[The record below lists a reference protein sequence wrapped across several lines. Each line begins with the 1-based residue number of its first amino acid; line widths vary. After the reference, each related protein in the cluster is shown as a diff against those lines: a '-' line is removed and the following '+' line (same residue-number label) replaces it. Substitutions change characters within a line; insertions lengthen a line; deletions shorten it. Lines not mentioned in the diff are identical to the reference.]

1 MEHASVSSTDVGS
14 TVSSD
19 VQDQKRTSYRWA
31 VLFMIA
37 MMALITF
44 MDRTNI
50 SIAAPRMSKDFGL
63 SKTQMGFVFS
73 AFAWAY
79 ALGQLPGGWITD
91 KLGSRKV
98 LTIVVLFWSV
108 MTMATA
114 HALGFISLVVIRFI
128 FGMGEAASW
137 PAGTQAMQFW
147 YPKSERGLVNGV
159 THSCGQFATS
169 IVPLLGVAIMTAWG
183 WRSIFHIFGTIG
195 IVWAIGWWV
204 MYRERPEQ
212 HKRVNAAEAAYIRDG
227 APTTTP
233 ATAKAA
239 VAGDPGAQAKKKAD
253 IPWKLILTCPATY
266 ILGIAWS
273 AYTYTAYFFWYWMPT
288 YLLEFRHISLKNMGY
303 LAPLPLFAGAVGVV
317 VGGIITDYAYK
328 KTGNLKWSRRGICIV
343 AMLGSALFAIP
354 AGTMDKAVP
363 VVICLIL
370 CNFFV
375 SLCSAATWAV
385 SIDIAGGYAGSVSA
399 IMNMIAQLAG
409 SLSAIIFGML
419 VQRGYWVAPFYLTS
433 AVTITSAL
441 LWAFAINPER
451 TVLERN

>member
-1 MEHASVSSTDVGS
+1 MEHASTDVGS
-14 TVSSD
+14 AVSND
-19 VQDQKRTSYRWA
+19 AQEQKRSSYRWA

-98 LTIVVLFWSV
+98 LTIVVLFWSL

-128 FGMGEAASW
+128 FGLGEAASW

-169 IVPLLGVAIMTAWG
+169 IVPLLGVAIMAAWG

-195 IVWAIGWWV
+195 IVWAIGWWM

-227 APTTTP
+227 A
-233 ATAKAA
+233 ATSGP
-239 VAGDPGAQAKKKAD
+239 VKKKTD

-266 ILGIAWS
+266 VLGIAWS

-303 LAPLPLFAGAVGVV
+303 LAPLPLFAGAIGVV
-317 VGGIITDYAYK
+317 AGGIITDYAYR

-343 AMLGSALFAIP
+343 AMVGSAIFAIP

-409 SLSAIIFGML
+409 SVSAIIFGIL
-419 VQRGYWVAPFYLTS
+419 VQRGYWVLPFYLTS
-433 AVTITSAL
+433 AVTLTSAL

-451 TVLERN
+451 SVLDRS

>member
-1 MEHASVSSTDVGS
+1 MEQARVSGAVVGS
-14 TVSSD
+14 AVASD
-19 VQDQKRTSYRWA
+19 EKPEKRTGYRWA

-98 LTIVVLFWSV
+98 LTLVVLFWSL

-114 HALGFISLVVIRFI
+114 HAFGFVSLVLIRFI
-128 FGMGEAASW
+128 FGWGEAASW
-137 PAGTQAMQFW
+137 PAGTQAMQYWF
-147 YPKSERGLVNGV
+147 PKSERGLCNGV

-183 WRSIFHIFGTIG
+183 WRSIFHIFGAIG
-195 IVWAIGWWV
+195 VIWAIGWWV
-204 MYRERPEQ
+204 MYRERPEE
-212 HKRVNAAEAAYIRDG
+212 HKRVNPAEAAYIRDG
-227 APTTTP
+227 APVGGQV
-233 ATAKAA
+233 K
-239 VAGDPGAQAKKKAD
+239 QKKV
-253 IPWKLILTCPATY
+253 IPWRLILTAPATWV
-266 ILGIAWS
+266 LGFAWS
-273 AYTYTAYFFWYWMPT
+273 AYTYTAYFFWYWLPT
-288 YLLEFRHISLKNMGY
+288 YLLEFRHFSLKNMGF
-303 LAPLPLFAGAVGVV
+303 LAPLPLLAGAVGVV
-317 VGGIITDYAYK
+317 VGGIITDYAYR

-354 AGTMDKAVP
+354 AGTMKGATA

-399 IMNMIAQLAG
+399 IMNMVAQLVG
-409 SLSAIIFGML
+409 SFSAIIFGML
-419 VQRGYWVAPFYLTS
+419 VQRGYWVMPFYLTS

-451 TVLERN
+451 TVLERS

>member
-1 MEHASVSSTDVGS
+1 MEHASASSTDVGTAAS
-14 TVSSD
+14 RG
-19 VQDQKRTSYRWA
+19 VQGQKRTSYRWA

-98 LTIVVLFWSV
+98 LTLVVLFWSM

-128 FGMGEAASW
+128 FGLGEAASW
-137 PAGTQAMQFW
+137 PAGTQAMQYW

-195 IVWAIGWWV
+195 IVWAIGWWM

-227 APTTTP
+227 AAIGGP
-233 ATAKAA
+233 
-239 VAGDPGAQAKKKAD
+239 VKKKVD
-253 IPWKLILTCPATY
+253 IPWKLILTCPATW
-266 ILGIAWS
+266 ILGFAWS
-273 AYTYTAYFFWYWMPT
+273 AYTYTAYFFWYWLPT

-317 VGGIITDYAYK
+317 AGGIITDYAYK

-343 AMLGSALFAIP
+343 AMVGSALFAIP
-354 AGTMDKAVP
+354 AGTMSKAVP

-399 IMNMIAQLAG
+399 IMNMIAQLVG
-409 SLSAIIFGML
+409 SLSAIVFGVL

-451 TVLERN
+451 SVLERS

>member
-1 MEHASVSSTDVGS
+1 MADVSGTGVDIRPDP
-14 TVSSD
+14 SSE
-19 VQDQKRTSYRWA
+19 VNLGKRTSYRWA

-98 LTIVVLFWSV
+98 LTLVVLFWSL

-128 FGMGEAASW
+128 FGWGEAASW
-137 PAGTQAMQFW
+137 PAGTQAMQYW

-169 IVPLLGVAIMTAWG
+169 IVPLLGVAIMAAWG
-183 WRSIFHIFGTIG
+183 WRSIFHIFGLIG
-195 IVWAIGWWV
+195 IVWAIGWRV
-204 MYRERPEQ
+204 MYRERPEL

-227 APTTTP
+227 AP
-233 ATAKAA
+233 AGSAA
-239 VAGDPGAQAKKKAD
+239 RKKTD
-253 IPWKLILTCPATY
+253 IPWKLILTAPATW

-273 AYTYTAYFFWYWMPT
+273 AYTYTAYFFWYWLPT
-288 YLLEFRHISLKNMGY
+288 YLLEFRHISLKNMGF

-317 VGGIITDYAYK
+317 VGGIITDYAYR

-343 AMLGSALFAIP
+343 AMLGSAIFAIP
-354 AGTMDKAVP
+354 AGTMQGATA

-399 IMNMIAQLAG
+399 IMNMIAQLVG
-409 SLSAIIFGML
+409 SLSAIIFGVL

-451 TVLERN
+451 TVLERS

>member
-1 MEHASVSSTDVGS
+1 MEHASRPDVGS
-14 TVSSD
+14 AAASD
-19 VQDQKRTSYRWA
+19 LQSGKRTSYRWA

-98 LTIVVLFWSV
+98 LTIVVLFWSL
-108 MTMATA
+108 MTVATA

-128 FGMGEAASW
+128 FGLGEAASW
-137 PAGTQAMQFW
+137 PAGTQAMQYW

-212 HKRVNAAEAAYIRDG
+212 HKRVNPAEAAYIRDG
-227 APTTTP
+227 APT
-233 ATAKAA
+233 
-239 VAGDPGAQAKKKAD
+239 GSQMAKKPD
-253 IPWKLILTCPATY
+253 IPWKLILTSPATY
-266 ILGIAWS
+266 VLGIAWS
-273 AYTYTAYFFWYWMPT
+273 AYTYTAYFFWYWLPT

-399 IMNMIAQLAG
+399 IMNMIAQLIG
-409 SLSAIIFGML
+409 SLSAIIFGIL

-433 AVTITSAL
+433 AVTIASAL

-451 TVLERN
+451 TVLERS

>member
-1 MEHASVSSTDVGS
+1 MEHASRTDVGS
-14 TVSSD
+14 AAASD
-19 VQDQKRTSYRWA
+19 LQSGKRTGYRWA

-79 ALGQLPGGWITD
+79 SLGQLPGGWITD

-98 LTIVVLFWSV
+98 LTLVVLFWSL

-114 HALGFISLVVIRFI
+114 HALGFISLVAIRFI
-128 FGMGEAASW
+128 FGLGEAASW
-137 PAGTQAMQFW
+137 PAGTQAMQYWF
-147 YPKSERGLVNGV
+147 PKSERGLVNGV

-169 IVPLLGVAIMTAWG
+169 IVPLLGVALMTRWG

-212 HKRVNAAEAAYIRDG
+212 HQRVNPAEAAYIRDG
-227 APTTTP
+227 API
-233 ATAKAA
+233 
-239 VAGDPGAQAKKKAD
+239 GSQMAKKPD
-253 IPWKLILTCPATY
+253 IPWRLILTSPATY

-288 YLLEFRHISLKNMGY
+288 WNS
-303 LAPLPLFAGAVGVV
+303 
-317 VGGIITDYAYK
+317 
-328 KTGNLKWSRRGICIV
+328 
-343 AMLGSALFAIP
+343 
-354 AGTMDKAVP
+354 GT
-363 VVICLIL
+363 
-370 CNFFV
+370 
-375 SLCSAATWAV
+375 SH
-385 SIDIAGGYAGSVSA
+385 
-399 IMNMIAQLAG
+399 
-409 SLSAIIFGML
+409 
-419 VQRGYWVAPFYLTS
+419 
-433 AVTITSAL
+433 
-441 LWAFAINPER
+441 
-451 TVLERN
+451 

>member
-1 MEHASVSSTDVGS
+1 MEHASRPDVGS
-14 TVSSD
+14 AAASD
-19 VQDQKRTSYRWA
+19 LQSGKRTSYRWA

-98 LTIVVLFWSV
+98 LTIVVLFWSL
-108 MTMATA
+108 MTVATA

-128 FGMGEAASW
+128 FGLGEAASW
-137 PAGTQAMQFW
+137 PAGTQAMQYWF
-147 YPKSERGLVNGV
+147 PKSERGLVNGV

-212 HKRVNAAEAAYIRDG
+212 HKRVNPAEAAYIRDG
-227 APTTTP
+227 APT
-233 ATAKAA
+233 
-239 VAGDPGAQAKKKAD
+239 GSQMAKKPD
-253 IPWKLILTCPATY
+253 IPWKLILTSPATY
-266 ILGIAWS
+266 VLGIAWS
-273 AYTYTAYFFWYWMPT
+273 AYTYTAYFFWYWLPT

-343 AMLGSALFAIP
+343 AMIGSALFAIP

-399 IMNMIAQLAG
+399 IMNMIAQLVG
-409 SLSAIIFGML
+409 SLSAIIFGIL
-419 VQRGYWVAPFYLTS
+419 VQKGYWVAPFYLTS
-433 AVTITSAL
+433 AVTITAAL

-451 TVLERN
+451 SVLDRS

>member
-1 MEHASVSSTDVGS
+1 MEHASRPDVGS
-14 TVSSD
+14 AAASD
-19 VQDQKRTSYRWA
+19 LQSGKRTSYRWA

-79 ALGQLPGGWITD
+79 SLGQLPGGWITD

-98 LTIVVLFWSV
+98 LTLVVLFWSL

-114 HALGFISLVVIRFI
+114 HALGFISLVAIRFI
-128 FGMGEAASW
+128 FGLGEAASW
-137 PAGTQAMQFW
+137 PAGTQAMQYWF
-147 YPKSERGLVNGV
+147 PKSERGLVNGV

-169 IVPLLGVAIMTAWG
+169 IVPLLGVALMTRWG

-212 HKRVNAAEAAYIRDG
+212 HQRVNPAEAAYIRDG
-227 APTTTP
+227 API
-233 ATAKAA
+233 
-239 VAGDPGAQAKKKAD
+239 GSQMAKKPD
-253 IPWKLILTCPATY
+253 IPWRLILTSPATY
-266 ILGIAWS
+266 VLGIAWS

-399 IMNMIAQLAG
+399 IMNMIAQLIG
-409 SLSAIIFGML
+409 SLSAIIFGIL

-433 AVTITSAL
+433 AVTIASAL

-451 TVLERN
+451 TVLERS

>member
-1 MEHASVSSTDVGS
+1 MEHASRTDVGS
-14 TVSSD
+14 AAASD
-19 VQDQKRTSYRWA
+19 LQSGKRTGYRWA

-79 ALGQLPGGWITD
+79 SLGQLPGGWITD

-98 LTIVVLFWSV
+98 LTLVVLFWSL

-114 HALGFISLVVIRFI
+114 HALGFISLVAIRFI
-128 FGMGEAASW
+128 FGLGEAASW
-137 PAGTQAMQFW
+137 PAGTQAMQYWF
-147 YPKSERGLVNGV
+147 PKSERGLVNGV

-169 IVPLLGVAIMTAWG
+169 IVPLLGVALMTRWG

-212 HKRVNAAEAAYIRDG
+212 HQRVNPAEAAYIRDG
-227 APTTTP
+227 API
-233 ATAKAA
+233 
-239 VAGDPGAQAKKKAD
+239 GSQMAKKPD
-253 IPWKLILTCPATY
+253 IPWRLILTSPATY

-399 IMNMIAQLAG
+399 IMNMIAQLIG
-409 SLSAIIFGML
+409 SLSAIIFGIL

-433 AVTITSAL
+433 AVTIASAL

-451 TVLERN
+451 TVLERS

>member
-1 MEHASVSSTDVGS
+1 MEHASRTDVGS
-14 TVSSD
+14 AAASD
-19 VQDQKRTSYRWA
+19 LQSGKRTSYRWA

-98 LTIVVLFWSV
+98 LTIVVLFWSL
-108 MTMATA
+108 MTVATA

-128 FGMGEAASW
+128 FGLGEAASW
-137 PAGTQAMQFW
+137 PAGTQAMQYW

-169 IVPLLGVAIMTAWG
+169 IVPLLGVALMTRWG

-212 HKRVNAAEAAYIRDG
+212 HQRVNPAEAAYIRDG
-227 APTTTP
+227 API
-233 ATAKAA
+233 
-239 VAGDPGAQAKKKAD
+239 GSQMAKKPD
-253 IPWKLILTCPATY
+253 IPWRLILTSPATY

-399 IMNMIAQLAG
+399 IMNMIAQLIG
-409 SLSAIIFGML
+409 SLSAIIFGIL

-433 AVTITSAL
+433 AVTIASAL

-451 TVLERN
+451 TVLERS

>member
-50 SIAAPRMSKDFGL
+50 SIAAPQMSKDFGL

-98 LTIVVLFWSV
+98 LTIVVLFWSL

-204 MYRERPEQ
+204 MYRERPEE
-212 HKRVNAAEAAYIRDG
+212 HKLVNAAEAAYIRDE
-227 APTTTP
+227 AP
-233 ATAKAA
+233 
-239 VAGDPGAQAKKKAD
+239 AGSQVKKKVD
-253 IPWKLILTCPATY
+253 IPWKLILTSPATY
-266 ILGIAWS
+266 VLGIAWS
-273 AYTYTAYFFWYWMPT
+273 AYTYTGYFFWYWMPT

-303 LAPLPLFAGAVGVV
+303 LAPLPLFAGALGVV
-317 VGGIITDYAYK
+317 VGGIISDYAFK
-328 KTGNLKWSRRGICIV
+328 KTGNLKWSRRGVCIA
-343 AMLGSALFAIP
+343 AMVGSALFAIP
-354 AGTMDKAVP
+354 AGTMAKPVAV
-363 VVICLIL
+363 VLCLIL
-370 CNFFV
+370 CNFFI
-375 SLCSAATWAV
+375 SLSSGTTWAV
-385 SIDIAGGYAGSVSA
+385 AMDISGGYAGSVSA
-399 IMNMIAQLAG
+399 IMNMIGQFAG
-409 SLSAIIFGML
+409 SISAIIFGAL
-419 VQRGYWVAPFYLTS
+419 VQRGYWVAPFYLTA

-451 TVLERN
+451 TVLERS